1 MLSHH
6 TERPIVA
13 VFHAEGEG
21 AHTLTTASSTEWI
34 DRTHGLLGVDLIAG
48 ASKGFAVTCWDRL
61 DSLLDRQEAGDLP
74 FSALPAFVM
83 ELDTPAVLTD
93 GTVPQFARWAA
104 SFFALSEG
112 TYVVGAHA
120 NGLVSMCNASFCA
133 LVGRTR
139 SELRGKS
146 LGSMLVHQDAELIQ
160 SQLDDLG
167 KGASG
172 LTRWLL
178 NFVDASDTPHTLSC
192 TVQRT
197 SSGISLVGERNLSKE
212 AAFEQ
217 EVLRLN
223 NELAV
228 LSRENARKSK
238 QLARALRELQEA
250 QALLVHNEK
259 MASLGQLTAGV
270 AHEINNPLAFVASNH
285 ATLQRDFRGLLQLI
299 NVLGD
304 GLEEMETRFPVLYE
318 KVAEA
323 ARTIRL
329 DHLVEAVPRKLDA
342 NIEGLARIQQLVLD
356 LRTFTRLDEA
366 EHKAVNLGESLRAA
380 LRFLE
385 PLRTERGVELDF
397 EFSPMPPTSCA
408 PGALNQ
414 AVSNVVANAIQASTE
429 GSVVRVLTAVE
440 DDWHVVKVIDKGEGI
455 PPGHVEKV
463 FDPFFTT
470 KPVGVGM
477 GLGLNIAYQIV
488 KAHGGRIDVV
498 TAVGQ
503 GTTVTIRVPG
513 SGTRATGGT
522 ECH

>member
-1 MLSHH
+1 MLIRQN
-6 TERPIVA
+6 ERPIVA

-21 AHTLTTASSTEWI
+21 ADTLMSSSSAEWI
-34 DRTHGLLGVDLIAG
+34 GRTRGLLGIEVTAG
-48 ASKGFAVTCWDRL
+48 ASKGFALTCWDSL
-61 DSLLDRQEAGDLP
+61 DSLRDGQKTDQGP
-74 FSALPAFVM
+74 FSALPTFLM
-83 ELDTPAVLTD
+83 ELDTPAELTD
-93 GTVPQFARWAA
+93 GTVPPFAGWVA

-112 TYVVGAHA
+112 SYVVGAHA
-120 NGLVSMCNASFCA
+120 DGLVSMCSESFCA

-139 SELRGKS
+139 SELRGMS
-146 LGSMLVHQDAELIQ
+146 LGSMLVYQDAALIQ
-160 SQLDDLG
+160 REMDDLS

-172 LTRWLL
+172 LTRGLL
-178 NFVDASDTPHTLSC
+178 NFVDASDAPHTLSC
-192 TVQRT
+192 AVLR
-197 SSGISLVGERNLSKE
+197 SSFGISLIGERNLPKE

-238 QLARALRELQEA
+238 QLARALRELREA
-250 QALLVHNEK
+250 QALLVHTEK

-285 ATLQRDFRGLLQLI
+285 ATLQRDFRGLLQLV

-304 GLEEMETRFPVLYE
+304 GLEEMSTRLPLLYE
-318 KVAEA
+318 KVVEA
-323 ARTIRL
+323 ARAIRL

-342 NIEGLARIQQLVLD
+342 NIEGLERIQQLVLD

-366 EHKAVNLGESLRAA
+366 ERKAVDLGESLRAA

-385 PLRTERGVELDF
+385 PLRTEHGVELDF
-397 EFSPMPPTSCA
+397 EFSTMPPTLCA

-414 AVSNVVANAIQASTE
+414 AVSNVVANAIQASAK
-429 GSVVRVLTAVE
+429 GGVVRVVTAVE
-440 DDWHVVKVIDKGEGI
+440 DDWHVIKVIDKGEGI
-455 PPGHVEKV
+455 PPSHVEKI

-470 KPVGVGM
+470 RPVGVGM
-477 GLGLNIAYQIV
+477 GLGLNIAYQVV
-488 KAHGGRIDVV
+488 KAHGGRIDVE

-503 GTTVTIRVPG
+503 GTTMTIRVPAEAPE
-513 SGTRATGGT
+513 RKGT